1 MVFIA
6 QDKKKCSWE
15 HTTCGPLCQ
24 VSSGLR
30 PGPLEVL
37 AGLSLLP
44 SSYNFTSVCVVW
56 VCFCVCRACACVSAP
71 SGCQS
76 SASSL
81 SPKSPKRAASSSSL
95 SVNISHEYFM
105 ALFFFF
111 WLSLFQLSH
120 SAPCCFFLF
129 VRMDRVLY
137 AHQPEKNK
145 KTRNLVLHLWCV
157 SVFRLKAQ
165 FSCHCCTL
173 RTWLHCVVI
182 VLPFTLH
189 PENKRQFHGPSC
201 SRPF

>member
-1 MVFIA
+1 M
-6 QDKKKCSWE
+6 
-15 HTTCGPLCQ
+15 
-24 VSSGLR
+24 
-30 PGPLEVL
+30 
-37 AGLSLLP
+37 
-44 SSYNFTSVCVVW
+44 VW

-111 WLSLFQLSH
+111 FWLSLFQLSH

-129 VRMDRVLY
+129 VVRMDRVLY
-137 AHQPEKNK
+137 AHQPEKK
-145 KTRNLVLHLWCV
+145 KTRNLILHLRCV

-173 RTWLHCVVI
+173 RTWLHCGVI

>member
-6 QDKKKCSWE
+6 QDKKKCYWE

-30 PGPLEVL
+30 LAPLEVL
-37 AGLSLLP
+37 VGLSLLP

-56 VCFCVCRACACVSAP
+56 VCFCVYRACACVSAP

-105 ALFFFF
+105 AVFFLAVFVSAF
-111 WLSLFQLSH
+111 SQCTLLSLPVCLNG
-120 SAPCCFFLF
+120 A
-129 VRMDRVLY
+129 
-137 AHQPEKNK
+137 
-145 KTRNLVLHLWCV
+145 
-157 SVFRLKAQ
+157 
-165 FSCHCCTL
+165 CTL
-173 RTWLHCVVI
+173 CSSTRKKK
-182 VLPFTLH
+182 
-189 PENKRQFHGPSC
+189 KRERSFSISGV
-201 SRPF
+201 